1 MANQLLLQLLIKITD
16 AVEKRTS
23 EEIPEKVFEYFS
35 STLGA
40 DACALYLQKLEH
52 IVLVGQMNADADFSF
67 ADVWGGEVLPSKL
80 AGYEDQESINQIFP
94 EAPWQSCFFLPIK
107 VGEKLIG
114 VLVAGWQQYVPL
126 DSWIEKNL
134 SILQCIGHLLGNSLY
149 AETEIQ
155 RLKLREGTLERICKQ
170 AIDELENNKKQL
182 SRELHD
188 EVGQAMTSIL
198 LQLKL
203 LQQEQDLELIH
214 DRLGGLRYI
223 TQQTIEDVRR
233 ISMNLRPAV
242 LENLGLVPALD
253 WYIEDYR
260 RYSGITTD
268 FSSPRIKERLPG
280 EIEIIIYRAVQ
291 ESLTNVARHAKASHV
306 FVTLNYNEGCLE
318 LQVADNGKG
327 MNLGDVNSGL
337 GLLGMEER
345 VKLARGEFT
354 IKSKPEQ
361 GTTILMTLPLTKESR
376 NDG

>member
-1 MANQLLLQLLIKITD
+1 MENQLLFQLLIKITD
-16 AVEKRTS
+16 AIEQRTS

-52 IVLVGQMNADADFSF
+52 IVLAGQINADTDFTF
-67 ADVWGGEVLPSKL
+67 ADALRGEALPSCL
-80 AGYEDQESINQIFP
+80 TGYEDQGSINHIFP
-94 EAPWQSCFFLPIK
+94 EAPWQSCFMLPIK
-107 VGEKLIG
+107 VGEKLVG

-126 DSWIEKNL
+126 DIWIEKNL
-134 SILQCIGHLLGNSLY
+134 SILQCIGQLLGNSMY
-149 AETEIQ
+149 AETEIR
-155 RLKLREGTLERICKQ
+155 RLKLREDTLERICKQ

-260 RYSGITTD
+260 RYSGIATD

-291 ESLTNVARHAKASHV
+291 ESLTNVARHAKACNV
-306 FVTLNYNEGCLE
+306 FVTLNYNEDRLE
-318 LQVADNGKG
+318 LQVADDGKG
-327 MNLGDVNSGL
+327 MNLRDVNRGL

-354 IKSKPEQ
+354 IISKPEQ
-361 GTTILMTLPLTKESR
+361 GTTILITLPLTKESR
-376 NDG
+376 DDG

>member
-1 MANQLLLQLLIKITD
+1 M
-16 AVEKRTS
+16 
-23 EEIPEKVFEYFS
+23 
-35 STLGA
+35 
-40 DACALYLQKLEH
+40 
-52 IVLVGQMNADADFSF
+52 
-67 ADVWGGEVLPSKL
+67 
-80 AGYEDQESINQIFP
+80 
-94 EAPWQSCFFLPIK
+94 
-107 VGEKLIG
+107 
-114 VLVAGWQQYVPL
+114 
-126 DSWIEKNL
+126 
-134 SILQCIGHLLGNSLY
+134 Y

-155 RLKLREGTLERICKQ
+155 RLRLREDTLERICKQ

-327 MNLGDVNSGL
+327 MNLRDVNSGL

-361 GTTILMTLPLTKESR
+361 GTKILITLPLTKESR